1 MIPLAM
7 IVLDEL
13 RDDVPGVPRTDW
25 NDAIETL
32 FLDRQSPRP
41 SKKGRRLGAAGSEL
55 RAMPFE
61 QQTTQAG
68 LHIAVDLHEFDR
80 RIPRTKVGAPAAHT
94 RLRSAMMLRKSSWH
108 RPRDVSSRT
117 RARI

>member
-13 RDDVPGVPRTDW
+13 RDDVPGVPPLTDS

-68 LHIAVDLHEFDR
+68 LHIAVTCTNL
-80 RIPRTKVGAPAAHT
+80 IAAFPV
-94 RLRSAMMLRKSSWH
+94 RK
-108 RPRDVSSRT
+108 
-117 RARI
+117 